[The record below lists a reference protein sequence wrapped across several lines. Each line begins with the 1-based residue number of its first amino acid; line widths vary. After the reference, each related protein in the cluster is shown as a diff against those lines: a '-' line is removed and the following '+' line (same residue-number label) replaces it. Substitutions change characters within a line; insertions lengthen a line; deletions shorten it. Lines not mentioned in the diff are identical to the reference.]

1 MTMARFPLS
10 ATLAILLLSACAAS
24 AEGKQPLAPRFVDE
38 TATAG
43 IDSTYRGDWE
53 FMVGGGVAS
62 FDCNAD
68 GFADLLLAGGE
79 APARFY
85 RNRST
90 VAGPLSFVEARSGLE
105 FDKVLGAYPLDV
117 DADGVQ
123 DLVLL
128 RSGENVAMRGLGEC
142 RFERANEAWGFDGGD
157 AWSTAF
163 SATFERGENWPT
175 LAVGNYI
182 DRFEDIEPWGSC
194 TDNWL
199 QRPAAE
205 GGRRFAPPVALKP
218 SFCPLSILF
227 TDWNRSGTPS
237 LRVSNDR
244 EYYKGGQEQMWRIEP
259 GKAPVLYSQ
268 QDGWRY
274 LRIWGMGI
282 ASYDVNF
289 DSYPDYFLT
298 SMADNKLQV
307 LAEVP
312 TAGQPKP
319 GYADIA
325 FARGVTA
332 HRPYTGGEIRPS
344 TAWHTDFEDVNNDGL
359 VDLFIA
365 KGNVAKM
372 PDFAEKDPNNLLV
385 QGSDGK
391 FVEMGDTAG
400 IASTASGRGAAL
412 SDFNL
417 DGRIDLVVVNQGS
430 PVEIW
435 RNDTK
440 DAGHFLQLALRQDG
454 ANRDAI
460 GAWIEVRHGDRVL
473 TREVT
478 VGGGH
483 ASGKIGWHHFGIG
496 DHAGTE
502 IRVLWPDGTAGDWQA
517 VTADG
522 FYVVQRD
529 RPVRV
534 WTPGEGL

>member
-312 TAGQPKP
+312 TAEAGLC
-319 GYADIA
+319 
-325 FARGVTA
+325 R
-332 HRPYTGGEIRPS
+332 HR
-344 TAWHTDFEDVNNDGL
+344 L
-359 VDLFIA
+359 C
-365 KGNVAKM
+365 
-372 PDFAEKDPNNLLV
+372 
-385 QGSDGK
+385 QG
-391 FVEMGDTAG
+391 
-400 IASTASGRGAAL
+400 
-412 SDFNL
+412 
-417 DGRIDLVVVNQGS
+417 
-430 PVEIW
+430 
-435 RNDTK
+435 
-440 DAGHFLQLALRQDG
+440 
-454 ANRDAI
+454 
-460 GAWIEVRHGDRVL
+460 
-473 TREVT
+473 
-478 VGGGH
+478 
-483 ASGKIGWHHFGIG
+483 
-496 DHAGTE
+496 
-502 IRVLWPDGTAGDWQA
+502 
-517 VTADG
+517 
-522 FYVVQRD
+522 RD
-529 RPVRV
+529 RAPTLYRR
-534 WTPGEGL
+534 

>member
-529 RPVRV
+529 RPGRV

>member
-1 MTMARFPLS
+1 MARFPLS